1 MHVPDFDK
9 MRLMRLSNL
18 KLPLVEGRTALTSM
32 SSKAVSAGN
41 APIYRLFTL
50 RVLQVPF
57 ERMTVGQIFFAVVH
71 QKQRPPI
78 PEGAPPAYVQ
88 LMQQCWA
95 DDAKERPVISEVLKR
110 VQKLYKE
117 HRSKTVSKAYSSPP
131 L

>member
-1 MHVPDFDK
+1 
-9 MRLMRLSNL
+9 
-18 KLPLVEGRTALTSM
+18 M
-32 SSKAVSAGN
+32 SSKAVLAGN
-41 APIYRLFTL
+41 APIDRLFTL

-71 QKQRPPI
+71 KKQRPPI
-78 PEGAPPAYVQ
+78 PEGAPPAYAQ

-117 HRSKTVSKAYSSPP
+117 HRSKMVSKAYSSPA